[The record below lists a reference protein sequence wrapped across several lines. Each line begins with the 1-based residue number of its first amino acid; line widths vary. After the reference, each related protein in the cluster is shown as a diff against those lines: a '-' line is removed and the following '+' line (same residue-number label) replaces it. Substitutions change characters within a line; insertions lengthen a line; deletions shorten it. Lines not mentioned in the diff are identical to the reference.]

1 MYSGV
6 QLFYTRTPGQRL
18 AAIAVER
25 RYPASQHHY
34 EYILLEPIK
43 HSIETTSNSNPTAAS
58 LAAHCHLELPQLHMA
73 PSWECRTSCFA
84 STSAPLAINSS
95 ATASSPFE
103 HAMYSGVHLFYT
115 RTPDQQLVAN
125 FRLTQISCQPTPL
138 RVQRILNPS
147 SSALAQ
153 HQTPATM
160 QPRLLHIAIWSC
172 LSFTWPDRES
182 ALQCPSLPY
191 LLPWLSIALP
201 LPIDHASMP
210 CKVVS
215 SCSTPEH

>member
-1 MYSGV
+1 MRF
-6 QLFYTRTPGQRL
+6 LFVRSAENDADD
-18 AAIAVER
+18 AA
-25 RYPASQHHY
+25 
-34 EYILLEPIK
+34 
-43 HSIETTSNSNPTAAS
+43 NSDHTAAS

-138 RVQRILNPS
+138 QVLKSIKQSIDTTSNS
-147 SSALAQ
+147 SHNAASLATYSQ
-153 HQTPATM
+153 LELPQ
-160 QPRLLHIAIWSC
+160 LHMA
-172 LSFTWPDRES
+172 
-182 ALQCPSLPY
+182 SLPY
-191 LLPWLSIALP
+191 SALHFHICS
-201 LPIDHASMP
+201 LGYQ
-210 CKVVS
+210 KVGHCQLTTRACHVQWCPVVLHQNTRLAGAVS
-215 SCSTPEH
+215 SHCSLAQMSCQPALLRV